1 MKLFRL
7 ILITVAACLFSLTGF
22 AKEDYT
28 LPSGRV
34 LKDAYIMERK
44 PNGVTVGHSTGVM
57 FVKYDQMSKEL
68 REKLGYD
75 ADKCAKYEARVRKN
89 KKAKRKRDAAEQAKN
104 AQFHKELKVRQGRYR
119 INELENKIKA
129 TELRIKR
136 LKMEIPKLEEESK
149 DYLNK
154 AVTLSNSS
162 GGGYS
167 STGNSGG
174 SIWGSSTSS
183 SRNRNAYRTETKDRF
198 KAAKAVG
205 EEYSKSKFRL
215 SNYKDELERKILQLD
230 KMKAELA
237 SLKKKQG
244 KTEGKK
250 EGFFSKLF

>member
-7 ILITVAACLFSLTGF
+7 ILITVAACLFSFTG
-22 AKEDYT
+22 AAGEDYT
-28 LPSGRV
+28 MASGRV
-34 LKDAYIMERK
+34 LKNAYIMERK

-57 FVKYDQMSKEL
+57 FVKYNQMSKEL
-68 REKLGYD
+68 RDELGYD
-75 ADKCAKYEARVRKN
+75 AEKCAKYEAKKSKR
-89 KKAKRKRDAAEQAKN
+89 KKARRKKAAADQAKR
-104 AQFHKELKVRQGRYR
+104 AKFHKELKVRQGKYK
-119 INELENKIKA
+119 IYDLENKIKA

-154 AVTLSNSS
+154 AVSLSNSS

-167 STGNSGG
+167 TVKRGN

-215 SNYKDELERKILQLD
+215 SNYKDELERKTLQLD
-230 KMKAELA
+230 KMKDQLA
-237 SLKKKQG
+237 MLKKKQG
-244 KTEGKK
+244 KAEGKK
-250 EGFFSKLF
+250 EGFFSKIF

>member
-57 FVKYDQMSKEL
+57 FVKYDQMSKKL
-68 REKLGYD
+68 REELGYD
-75 ADKCAKYEARVRKN
+75 ADKCAKYEAKVRKH
-89 KKAKRKRDAAEQAKN
+89 KKAKRKRAAAEQAKSD
-104 AQFHKELKVRQGRYR
+104 QFHKELKVRQGRYR

-136 LKMEIPKLEEESK
+136 LKMEIPKLEEDTK

-154 AVTLSNSS
+154 AVSLSGSS

-167 STGNSGG
+167 TTSNLSG
-174 SIWGSSTSS
+174 SIWGSSSS
-183 SRNRNAYRTETKDRF
+183 SGRNRNSYRTEVKDRY

-215 SNYKDELERKILQLD
+215 SNAKDELERKILQLD

-237 SLKKKQG
+237 ELKKKQG
-244 KTEGKK
+244 KAEGKK
-250 EGFFSKLF
+250 GNFLSNLF